1 MSSSQSPSA
10 GTPQSQYAP
19 SPYQA
24 PPQASGPPPTG
35 PPPGGPPP
43 SAGPPPGGPPA
54 GARPTP
60 PPPRASAPPP
70 ARHPTGDRSHIPANA
85 QRLVEVFSSDM
96 QRVTSKA
103 PASFGP
109 QVKDTQK
116 RLNLSQRPYSNP
128 RAATNPLWDVVQ
140 RAWMRLGRKG
150 LWWMF
155 KVYSRETGWFEMPR
169 FVAFYELGLLMCMAE
184 RMRQR

>member
-1 MSSSQSPSA
+1 MRQHGSA
-10 GTPQSQYAP
+10 ARRTSLFRDPYAP
-19 SPYQA
+19 SASQA
-24 PPQASGPPPTG
+24 PPQASGPPPAG

-60 PPPRASAPPP
+60 PPPRASAPPA
-70 ARHPTGDRSHIPANA
+70 ARHPAGDRSHIPANA

-96 QRVTSKA
+96 QRVASKA

-116 RLNLSQRPYSNP
+116 RLNLLFDHLNNQELVQPDTIEKLNQIAEALQARDYDG
-128 RAATNPLWDVVQ
+128 AQALQVEVQ
-140 RAWMRLGRKG
+140 REKTTECGNWMVGVKRLISMSKA
-150 LWWMF
+150 
-155 KVYSRETGWFEMPR
+155 TP
-169 FVAFYELGLLMCMAE
+169 
-184 RMRQR
+184 